1 MFQASSFYQFL
12 SALFLQTNE
21 VNKPLESISII
32 KLLYVNGGRS
42 VCHETHAILVS
53 LKIWKFKLEPY
64 PDATFSYT
72 IATVY
77 FNYTI
82 VQTCYEFKIQ
92 ITFNVNA
99 NSFEYRNKYLAK
111 RVTFLGNNTFKF
123 IGRARNNPL
132 VMYVYQSSNIPKSPL
147 ISKSIKCDSIGIL
160 WWDYTVP
167 IMTPYSISFIGS
179 YNNSSV
185 LNSGVVKGINCY
197 SKYFA
202 IFKQFS
208 VEYFTLWTIFE
219 YDICKPLIFSIN
231 IFWIN

>member
-1 MFQASSFYQFL
+1 MLL
-12 SALFLQTNE
+12 SPYIPLQRF
-21 VNKPLESISII
+21 ISTYI
-32 KLLYVNGGRS
+32 
-42 VCHETHAILVS
+42 
-53 LKIWKFKLEPY
+53 
-64 PDATFSYT
+64 
-72 IATVY
+72 
-77 FNYTI
+77 I
-82 VQTCYEFKIQ
+82 VQTRYEFKIQ
-92 ITFNVNA
+92 ITLNVNA

-123 IGRARNNPL
+123 IGRARNNTL

-160 WWDYTVP
+160 WWDYTLP

-185 LNSGVVKGINCY
+185 LNSGVVKDINCC

-202 IFKQFS
+202 MFKQFS
-208 VEYFTLWTIFE
+208 VEYFTLWTISNMIFVSH
-219 YDICKPLIFSIN
+219 LFFSIN